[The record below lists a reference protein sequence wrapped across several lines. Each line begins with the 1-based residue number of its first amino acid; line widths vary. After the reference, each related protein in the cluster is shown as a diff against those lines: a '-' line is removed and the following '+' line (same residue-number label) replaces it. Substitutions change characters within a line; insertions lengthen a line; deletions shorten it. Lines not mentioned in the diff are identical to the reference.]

1 MWKASFYCVFTSS
14 VPSLPNMKI
23 VPHFPP
29 DIFMVLARL
38 VTLAREKNI
47 RITEVCN
54 KYLNC
59 LCYLKKHTHSFD
71 LLQENQMKSL
81 GILWIRYML

>member
-38 VTLAREKNI
+38 VTLAREK
-47 RITEVCN
+47 
-54 KYLNC
+54 KYQN
-59 LCYLKKHTHSFD
+59 Y
-71 LLQENQMKSL
+71 
-81 GILWIRYML
+81 